1 MSAAISE
8 LRAEVAQTNAIYRE
22 LTKQPIIIKVG
33 DKTIK
38 KHVNQEL
45 GTKVTRLVAANAAAL
60 SLKYL
65 VPLHEWTR
73 SNQGQATP
81 GMFQHIY
88 FQSSNIG
95 SNTYFIPGFSNV
107 LDVGPFTFSS

>member
-1 MSAAISE
+1 MGATALTGGGGAGNEELAVAISE

-45 GTKVTRLVAANAAAL
+45 GIKVTRLVAANAAAA
-60 SLKYL
+60 K
-65 VPLHEWTR
+65 P
-73 SNQGQATP
+73 
-81 GMFQHIY
+81 
-88 FQSSNIG
+88 
-95 SNTYFIPGFSNV
+95 
-107 LDVGPFTFSS
+107 